1 MRGDAFTILLSLG
14 AGVVAGGFSV
24 GFFEDTGAGEALELA
39 DGEGG
44 GGAAVVDADGLAVG
58 FLGVA
63 FAVVDGT
70 GAAVVDAFG
79 SGSAASITARATTS
93 NTATLFHIFI
103 LLLCFFVVIY

>member
-1 MRGDAFTILLSLG
+1 MRGDAFTSLLSLG
-14 AGVVAGGFSV
+14 AAVVAGGFSV

-58 FLGVA
+58 FLGVG
-63 FAVVDGT
+63 FSVDAGGT
-70 GAAVVDAFG
+70 GAGVVDAFG

-93 NTATLFHIFI
+93 NIATLFHIFI
-103 LLLCFFVVIY
+103 VLLCFSL